1 MRISDIVDAT
11 LRIAE
16 QLRELAQACF
26 ARTASLDA
34 GLEEPRAL
42 AHSVHA
48 LCGVLTSAVV
58 AWTLLASTAG
68 LVVAAVAVAS
78 RARSYAPQRPGRGPA
93 IKATAAPRHA
103 ASVAQAQFRAPHSP
117 ATAPLAA
124 TASPAAAAAAGAGAA
139 SAAAVAAAGG
149 AAAAPAAAGAGWR
162 HELPVGLLTRRYCQA
177 RLVCSSSSISGMKS
191 FSGLLG
197 GLAAAAGVVG
207 AGSSAAGGG
216 GGMSAK
222 EQHKAQAK
230 AREKLKGYHELAKEA
245 FDRAASADA
254 AGRPEAAVKLYRT
267 GLEAAREGLALQLG
281 PSAGLGPLAD
291 TAAGWRADLEEWT
304 RLVAARLRALESGN
318 ASTSSPVRP
327 VPVAQQRPQQPQ
339 QQHHQQSQ
347 PVGISG
353 RPWRPASAAGAAPAV
368 AVAAQPPR
376 SVNAARQPAGGGSG
390 GGTAVARQG
399 SGGAAAAGAA
409 GATKAGGG
417 GGDDGLAKYREIVLG
432 EVLDRTPGVRWSD
445 IAGLET
451 AKSALAEAVILP
463 SLRPD
468 LFQGLRAPVRGILL
482 YGPPGNGKTMLAKA
496 LAGEAKTTFFNISA
510 SSLTSKWVGDGEKLV
525 RALFEVAAVRQPA
538 LIFIDEIDSMMGARG
553 KAGES
558 DAARRLLTEF
568 LVQFDGAGGA
578 GRERVVV
585 LGATNRPQELDE
597 AVRRRLT
604 KRIYVPLPDAA
615 GRGAVL
621 SHLLQGQPHKLSRG
635 DLDVIVRATAG
646 YSASD
651 LAALCKEA
659 AMAPLREPGVMA
671 RLASLPASEL
681 RSIMGRDFAAALDV
695 VRPSVNAASLRAFED
710 FTREYGT
717 Q

>member
-1 MRISDIVDAT
+1 
-11 LRIAE
+11 
-16 QLRELAQACF
+16 
-26 ARTASLDA
+26 
-34 GLEEPRAL
+34 
-42 AHSVHA
+42 
-48 LCGVLTSAVV
+48 
-58 AWTLLASTAG
+58 
-68 LVVAAVAVAS
+68 
-78 RARSYAPQRPGRGPA
+78 
-93 IKATAAPRHA
+93 
-103 ASVAQAQFRAPHSP
+103 
-117 ATAPLAA
+117 
-124 TASPAAAAAAGAGAA
+124 
-139 SAAAVAAAGG
+139 
-149 AAAAPAAAGAGWR
+149 
-162 HELPVGLLTRRYCQA
+162 
-177 RLVCSSSSISGMKS
+177 MKS
-191 FSGLLG
+191 FSDLFG

-207 AGSSAAGGG
+207 SGASAGGG
-216 GGMSAK
+216 GVSAK
-222 EQHKAQAK
+222 DAHKAQAK

-245 FDRAASADA
+245 FDRAAAADA
-254 AGRPEAAVKLYRT
+254 AGRPEVAVKLYRT
-267 GLEAAREGLALQLG
+267 GLEAAREGLALQVG

-291 TAAGWRADLEEWT
+291 TAAGWRADLEEWA

-318 ASTSSPVRP
+318 ASTSAPVRP
-327 VPVAQQRPQQPQ
+327 VPVAQQRSQHHHQQQHQQPQ
-339 QQHHQQSQ
+339 S
-347 PVGISG
+347 VNG

-368 AVAAQPPR
+368 AAAPPPLR
-376 SVNAARQPAGGGSG
+376 SVNTARAQPSG
-390 GGTAVARQG
+390 
-399 SGGAAAAGAA
+399 GGAAAAGTAIA
-409 GATKAGGG
+409 RQGSAKAGGG
-417 GGDDGLAKYREIVLG
+417 AAAADDGLAKYREIVLG
-432 EVLDRTPGVRWSD
+432 EVLDRTPAVRWGD

-451 AKSALAEAVILP
+451 AKAALSEAVILP

-496 LAGEAKTTFFNISA
+496 LAGEARTTFFNISA

-525 RALFEVAAVRQPA
+525 RALFEVAAARQPA

-553 KAGES
+553 KANES

-585 LGATNRPQELDE
+585 LGATNRPAELDE

-615 GRGAVL
+615 GRLAVL
-621 SHLLQGQPHKLSRG
+621 SHLLQGQPHRLSRG
-635 DLDVIVRATAG
+635 DLDVIVRATSG

-681 RSIMGRDFAAALDV
+681 RPIMGRDFAAALDV

>member
-1 MRISDIVDAT
+1 
-11 LRIAE
+11 
-16 QLRELAQACF
+16 
-26 ARTASLDA
+26 
-34 GLEEPRAL
+34 
-42 AHSVHA
+42 
-48 LCGVLTSAVV
+48 
-58 AWTLLASTAG
+58 
-68 LVVAAVAVAS
+68 
-78 RARSYAPQRPGRGPA
+78 
-93 IKATAAPRHA
+93 
-103 ASVAQAQFRAPHSP
+103 
-117 ATAPLAA
+117 
-124 TASPAAAAAAGAGAA
+124 
-139 SAAAVAAAGG
+139 
-149 AAAAPAAAGAGWR
+149 
-162 HELPVGLLTRRYCQA
+162 
-177 RLVCSSSSISGMKS
+177 MKS
-191 FSGLLG
+191 FSGLWG
-197 GLAAAAGVVG
+197 GLAAAAGV
-207 AGSSAAGGG
+207 AGSGGVT
-216 GGMSAK
+216 AK
-222 EQHKAQAK
+222 EAHKAQAR

-245 FDRAASADA
+245 FDRAAAADA
-254 AGRPEAAVKLYRT
+254 AARPEVAVRLYRT
-267 GLEAAREGLALQLG
+267 GLEAAREGLALQVG

-291 TAAGWRADLEEWT
+291 TAAGWRADLEEWS

-318 ASTSSPVRP
+318 ASTSAPVRP
-327 VPVAQQRPQQPQ
+327 VSVAQQRAAQQQQQQQQP
-339 QQHHQQSQ
+339 HSAAAAN
-347 PVGISG
+347 G
-353 RPWRPASAAGAAPAV
+353 RPWRPVSAAGAAPA
-368 AVAAQPPR
+368 AAAAAQPLR
-376 SVNAARQPAGGGSG
+376 SVNAARQPAAAGAAGGG
-390 GGTAVARQG
+390 GGTAAVVRQG
-399 SGGAAAAGAA
+399 SGGAAAAR
-409 GATKAGGG
+409 AGGG
-417 GGDDGLAKYREIVLG
+417 AAAAAADDGLAKYREIVLG
-432 EVLDRTPGVRWSD
+432 EVLDRTPGVRWAD

-451 AKSALAEAVILP
+451 AKAALSEAVVLP

-525 RALFEVAAVRQPA
+525 RALFEVAAARQPA

-553 KAGES
+553 KANES
-558 DAARRLLTEF
+558 DASRRLLTEF

-615 GRGAVL
+615 GRLAVL
-621 SHLLQGQPHKLSRG
+621 AHLLQGQPHRLSRG
-635 DLDVIVRATAG
+635 DLDVVVRATAG

-681 RSIMGRDFAAALDV
+681 RPIMGRDFAAALDV